1 MMPIDK
7 PVTLSIG
14 GASKIIGH
22 LRAAQ
27 AYYDTAATRAKAN
40 RLDPLAADYS
50 DMALE
55 CETLK
60 AELLDQIEELT

>member
-1 MMPIDK
+1 MPNDK
-7 PVTLSIG
+7 PVTLSIKD
-14 GASKIIGH
+14 ASTIIGH

>member
-1 MMPIDK
+1 MPNDK

-14 GASKIIGH
+14 DASRIIGH

-27 AYYDTAATRAKAN
+27 AYYDMAATRAKAN

-55 CETLK
+55 CEQLK
-60 AELLDQIEELT
+60 AELLDQIEDLT